1 MPLHVDAASGGMIA
15 PMLQPDLK
23 WDFRLKHVVSINF
36 SGHK

>member
-1 MPLHVDAASGGMIA
+1 VPLHVDAASGGMIA